1 MNKNERLT
9 KMTLG
14 WNWLGILLWVV
25 LILYLV
31 FIVQNIR
38 KRHLQMIIR
47 YRKRFDAKTFSLDI
61 VELLVLF
68 VGLFLLVRQ
77 TFFDNPDLANREAV
91 TSKIEYRPLILS
103 TGAHSSYYVTAHSE
117 KKTRPAQSY
126 SFYSDGN
133 HITVDSRYATI
144 SSGTKPSAVNAAMI
158 PYSKK
163 ELAKADRH
171 YQKAFMAVYTAR
183 YKNNWR
189 NGLGLHA
196 GRIAVRYYLL
206 RVPDDTF
213 IRDK

>member
-1 MNKNERLT
+1 
-9 KMTLG
+9 MTLG

-31 FIVQNIR
+31 FIIQNIR

-47 YRKRFDAKTFSLDI
+47 DRKRFDAKTFAIDI

-68 VGLFLLVRQ
+68 AGIFFMTRQ
-77 TFFDNPDLANREAV
+77 TFFDNPDLSDKSAV
-91 TSKIEYRPLILS
+91 TSRIEYRPLILS
-103 TGAHSSYYVTAHSE
+103 TGEHSSYYVTAHSE

-144 SSGTKPSAVNAAMI
+144 SNGTEPSAVNAAMI

-163 ELAKADRH
+163 ELAKADSH
-171 YQKAFMAVYTAR
+171 YQKAFMAVYTAC

-196 GRIAVRYYLL
+196 GRIAVKYYLL

-213 IRDK
+213 IRNK

>member
-1 MNKNERLT
+1 
-9 KMTLG
+9 MTLG
-14 WNWLGILLWVV
+14 WNWLGILLLVV

-38 KRHLQMIIR
+38 KRHLRMIIR
-47 YRKRFDAKTFSLDI
+47 DRKRFDAKTFALDI

-68 VGLFLLVRQ
+68 AGIFFMTRQ
-77 TFFDNPDLANREAV
+77 TFFDNPDLADRGAV

-103 TGAHSSYYVTAHSE
+103 TGDNGSYYVTAHSE
-117 KKTRPAQSY
+117 KKTKPAQSY

-133 HITVDSRYATI
+133 HITVDSHYATI
-144 SSGTKPSAVNAAMI
+144 SSGDKPSAVNAAMI

-163 ELAKADRH
+163 DLNKADKH

-183 YKNNWR
+183 YNNNWR

-213 IRDK
+213 IRNK